1 MIDLLILGQPYWG
14 LHLARDLN
22 KHAPD
27 IRAEFIPQG
36 RYLQLVA
43 RPPRSERLAIM
54 RVGYRL
60 GATTPRGRLF
70 DAYWWLLRRALPTA
84 TACHYWLGT
93 DVVDTLGEARA
104 GTLRWGS
111 LSASRDDLHLAAAPW
126 LVSELQEVG
135 LRAVLAHIQPVIP
148 APREVPPLPS
158 DFSVLSYVPG
168 ARFAFYG
175 GPAILAAAER
185 LPDVRFDIVGPG
197 EPAPSAPPNVR
208 WHGWV
213 DDMAE
218 RYADTTVVVRIP
230 EHDAYGGTVTEG
242 LFNAR
247 HVIYTYEVPFVH
259 RLCPVTADGLVD
271 ALGELR
277 AAHAEGRLGLNLAG
291 RAYALEEFD
300 EERVANRLAA
310 LVRARFEAS
319 HG

>member
-36 RYLQLVA
+36 RYLQLLA
-43 RPPRSERLAIM
+43 RKPRSERLAIM
-54 RVGYRL
+54 RAGYRI

-70 DAYWWLLRRALPTA
+70 DAYWALLRRAMPNA
-84 TACHYWLGT
+84 AACHYWLGT
-93 DVVDTLGEARA
+93 DVLNTLAEARA
-104 GTLRWGS
+104 GTLRWS
-111 LSASRDDLHLAAAPW
+111 PLSASRDDLHLAAAPW
-126 LVSELQEVG
+126 LVSELKEVG
-135 LRAVLAHIQPVIP
+135 LHATMAHVQPVAL
-148 APREVPPLPS
+148 APREAPPLPA

-175 GPAILAAAER
+175 GPAILEAARR
-185 LPDVRFDIVGPG
+185 LPDVRFDIVGRGDPV
-197 EPAPSAPPNVR
+197 PSAPPNVR

-218 RYADTTVVVRIP
+218 RYADATVVVRIP
-230 EHDAYGGTVTEG
+230 EHDAYGGTVVEG

-247 HVIYTYEVPFVH
+247 HVVYSYDVPFV
-259 RLCPVTADGLVD
+259 RRVWPVTSDGLVD
-271 ALGELR
+271 ALGEFY
-277 AAHAEGRLGLNLAG
+277 AAHLEGRLSLNLAG

-300 EERVANRLAA
+300 EGRVANGLAA
-310 LVRARFEAS
+310 LVRARFEAP